1 MLLPNLKANTTHRPT
16 SDHIF
21 PSRLKNGSR
30 SWVCLWGGAG
40 HEIRKRVSIEQ
51 CKVQRTVLVVEIC
64 ELCMWRMYGCSI
76 ILLGH
81 RWQHQKTL
89 VALHTCLE
97 PWSVPLINT
106 EWAHHKLHWVNTQE
120 ANESPTC
127 CYSRLALA
135 SISTDVALMGQ
146 LRAVILFTTNR
157 CTQCQL
163 LSW

>member
-1 MLLPNLKANTTHRPT
+1 MAVDR
-16 SDHIF
+16 
-21 PSRLKNGSR
+21 GG
-30 SWVCLWGGAG
+30 VCGGGAG
-40 HEIRKRVSIEQ
+40 HDESRKRVSIEQ

-81 RWQHQKTL
+81 MLGGSIKKTL

-97 PWSVPLINT
+97 PWSLPLINT

-135 SISTDVALMGQ
+135 SISTNVALMGQ

-157 CTQCQL
+157 CTQCQQ